1 VLGPPAARPAC
12 CYARSNRKRQRA
24 FFPTFHNIYN
34 MNPYR
39 HRLAHTPL
47 NLLGLKMDASSVC
60 HYTIATTHNIVYNR
74 LKKSPFFAKNQCKI
88 RFVFCPDCSQ
98 KPREILNF
106 FRKTLIFL
114 RNILQIKNLRSLCSA
129 YYDRSERHKTSF
141 NSLIYKIL
149 TASNRKRTKKMQ
161 KPMQFFTR
169 FCIAFTI
176 IFHLSFII

>member
-1 VLGPPAARPAC
+1 
-12 CYARSNRKRQRA
+12 
-24 FFPTFHNIYN
+24 

-39 HRLAHTPL
+39 HRLAPTPL

-60 HYTIATTHNIVYNR
+60 RYIIATIVTHDYNR

-98 KPREILNF
+98 KPCGILNF
-106 FRKTLIFL
+106 FRKISKSL
-114 RNILQIKNLRSLCSA
+114 RNILQINNLRYRNTDYSNHSD
-129 YYDRSERHKTSF
+129 YFEIRF

-149 TASNRKRTKKMQ
+149 KTLAEKQTKKMQ

-169 FCIAFTI
+169 FCIAFAI

>member
-1 VLGPPAARPAC
+1 
-12 CYARSNRKRQRA
+12 
-24 FFPTFHNIYN
+24 

-39 HRLAHTPL
+39 HRLAPTPL

-60 HYTIATTHNIVYNR
+60 RYTIAAISPIDYNR
-74 LKKSPFFAKNQCKI
+74 LKKTPFFGKNQCKI
-88 RFVFCPDCSQ
+88 RFIFCPDYSQ

-106 FRKTLIFL
+106 FRKSPNYYH
-114 RNILQIKNLRSLCSA
+114 NILQINNLHHYNSDYSEYSDYSELSLNA
-129 YYDRSERHKTSF
+129 
-141 NSLIYKIL
+141 LIYKIL

-169 FCIAFTI
+169 FCIAFTV

>member
-1 VLGPPAARPAC
+1 
-12 CYARSNRKRQRA
+12 
-24 FFPTFHNIYN
+24 

-39 HRLAHTPL
+39 HRLAPTPL

-60 HYTIATTHNIVYNR
+60 RYTIAAISPIDYNR
-74 LKKSPFFAKNQCKI
+74 LKKTPFFAKNQCKI
-88 RFVFCPDCSQ
+88 RFVFCPDCNQ
-98 KPREILNF
+98 KPCEFLNF
-106 FRKTLIFL
+106 FCKISNSL
-114 RNILQIKNLRSLCSA
+114 RNILQINNLHPNNSDYSEHSDYSELSL
-129 YYDRSERHKTSF
+129 

-149 TASNRKRTKKMQ
+149 IAFNRKQTKKKQ